1 MRFARAYLA
10 ISSLVLFTWIT
21 LILIIKSIEA
31 VIAVIPSSLLRSIV
45 GLSLY
50 GIWGLIIIAAIKLIL
65 NKLSAIISEN
75 KPPP

>member
-10 ISSLVLFTWIT
+10 ISSLILFTWIT

-31 VIAVIPSSLLRSIV
+31 IIAVIPSSLLRSIV

-50 GIWGLIIIAAIKLIL
+50 GTWGLIIIASIKIML
-65 NKLSAIISEN
+65 NKLSAIISE
-75 KPPP
+75 KKSSP